1 MKSPDNVSELSW
13 AELSWAELSWAE
25 LRWYF
30 GPSACVECCSKNAF
44 HHEHWRVKLVG
55 NSSSYKES
63 MNCCDNNKKEKDADC
78 CKSKFFLLFLSF
90 FLLLLK
96 TAADKKEEEEEE
108 STYRFS
114 LPYTHCSAQ
123 WTIDDGRFPYRRK
136 TFFECPGSAVT
147 AVATTHTHTPIECVR
162 EFVTVRV
169 NISFFFFLSYRQQ
182 QFTTLYYALLNGI
195 CDDDLT
201 HWLTHSRESS
211 SSLSSDREKRS
222 DEPAATG

>member
-1 MKSPDNVSELSW
+1 MKSPDNVS
-13 AELSWAELSWAE
+13 ELSWAE

-136 TFFECPGSAVT
+136 PFLNVRVPRSQQSQL
-147 AVATTHTHTPIECVR
+147 HTHTPIECVR